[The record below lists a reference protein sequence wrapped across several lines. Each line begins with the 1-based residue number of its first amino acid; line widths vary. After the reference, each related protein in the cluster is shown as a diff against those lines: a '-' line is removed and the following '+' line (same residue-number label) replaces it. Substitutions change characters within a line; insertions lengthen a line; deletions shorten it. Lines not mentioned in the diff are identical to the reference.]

1 MKKLLFFMFMAV
13 TTLSLTSCDD
23 DEIARK
29 LDGVWE
35 GQVSLGRWNSY
46 QYVDIQ
52 FSRQG
57 YADGYG
63 VEYDYQSNGSY
74 EECPFTFD
82 VNNHTI
88 FMTYDDGTKVAIR
101 NYDLTDTRF
110 AGEFCYWTGS
120 YSVGAKI
127 ADFEFY
133 KVTNWRHSRYNN
145 YYYEYTKSPDNDSV
159 SIEVKK

>member
-1 MKKLLFFMFMAV
+1 
-13 TTLSLTSCDD
+13 
-23 DEIARK
+23 
-29 LDGVWE
+29 
-35 GQVSLGRWNSY
+35 
-46 QYVDIQ
+46 
-52 FSRQG
+52 
-57 YADGYG
+57 
-63 VEYDYQSNGSY
+63 
-74 EECPFTFD
+74 
-82 VNNHTI
+82 
-88 FMTYDDGTKVAIR
+88 MTYDDGTKVAIR